1 MLVQAGAKGAP
12 IVAAPAASPSP
23 TPDCATHFRVTFVAD
38 VAGMRSAV
46 DAAGWQG
53 VQLAARERPCLQ
65 GELIASAHPSEYRNN
80 LQAGVDRHADLVIAG
95 SFLLSGDA
103 VDAALANPRT
113 HFVLINPLVPT
124 SGPPNLAIVTFRE
137 DQAGYLAGALAGMT
151 TKTGVIAGVYGLEDD
166 HDLRYRSGFERGAQ
180 DVNSSVRVLGAFQG
194 PGDGAPYANPSW
206 GAAQA
211 RDFVDQNADVVFGS
225 GDGTGRGALTA
236 AAEAAKA
243 CITIGFALNQAAPSC
258 LTATVLLHVDRAVAE
273 IITAAAAGNWQ
284 GGERAYGAAEGAI
297 GLAYAPRSPPPP
309 DVRRRLQV
317 LTDLL
322 AGGKI

>member
-1 MLVQAGAKGAP
+1 M
-12 IVAAPAASPSP
+12 
-23 TPDCATHFRVTFVAD
+23 AD

-53 VQLAARERPCLQ
+53 VQLAARQLPCLQ
-65 GELIASAHPSEYRNN
+65 AELIASTHPSEYRNN
-80 LQAGVDRHADLVIAG
+80 LQAAVDRHDDLVIAG
-95 SFLLSGDA
+95 SFLLSADA
-103 VDAALANPRT
+103 VGAALANPRT

-166 HDLRYRSGFERGAQ
+166 HDLRYRSGFERGAH

-194 PGDGAPYANPSW
+194 PEDGSPYANPAW

-211 RDFVDQNADVVFGS
+211 RGFVDQSADVIFGS

-236 AAEAAKA
+236 AADAHKP
-243 CITIGFALNQAAPSC
+243 CITVGFFVDPSAPAC
-258 LTATVLLHVDRAVAE
+258 LLGTVVLHVDRAVAG
-273 IITAAAAGNWQ
+273 IITEALAGRWH
-284 GGERAYGAAEGAI
+284 GGDRIYGVDEGAI
-297 GLAYAPRSPPPP
+297 DLTKS
-309 DVRRRLQV
+309 RR
-317 LTDLL
+317 
-322 AGGKI
+322 AN